1 MEYVEGKDLFQVI
14 VDHARRGEFVPL
26 PRGLSILRRVAMGLQ
41 AVHDAGLLHLD
52 VKPANILIEH
62 RSGRPVLVDFGLA
75 TVRTARADPSE
86 SVRGTPLYMA
96 PEQVRGESELTA
108 RADVYALAC
117 SAFELLTGQP
127 PFLGRSSSAIM
138 KAHLMDPVPRLTS
151 FRPTL
156 EAAEPVFLTALH
168 KDAGKRYESPTA
180 FVEALGRAFVLA
192 GAAEADRE
200 TPAGRATEAHP
211 RASPAPSTGDLATRI
226 LVVDDDLMFA
236 RLASMAAQHAL
247 SAGRVDVRRVA
258 SGAAALTELA
268 VRRPDLVV
276 LDYLMPGLSGIDTL
290 TALRELPE
298 GGDVPVLVCSSAVG
312 EMEFWRFS
320 VLGVEDFLR
329 KPVDPYVLS
338 ETIADLLRRSQ
349 SMAGRALQ
357 RQLAGAG
364 QTTPPTPLP
373 AGATSA
379 AMLAARPT
387 ALDGGDGS
395 QRTDGDGGHG
405 GHRDRGE
412 GGT

>member
-1 MEYVEGKDLFQVI
+1 
-14 VDHARRGEFVPL
+14 
-26 PRGLSILRRVAMGLQ
+26 
-41 AVHDAGLLHLD
+41 
-52 VKPANILIEH
+52 
-62 RSGRPVLVDFGLA
+62 
-75 TVRTARADPSE
+75 
-86 SVRGTPLYMA
+86 
-96 PEQVRGESELTA
+96 
-108 RADVYALAC
+108 
-117 SAFELLTGQP
+117 
-127 PFLGRSSSAIM
+127 
-138 KAHLMDPVPRLTS
+138 
-151 FRPTL
+151 
-156 EAAEPVFLTALH
+156 
-168 KDAGKRYESPTA
+168 
-180 FVEALGRAFVLA
+180 
-192 GAAEADRE
+192 
-200 TPAGRATEAHP
+200 
-211 RASPAPSTGDLATRI
+211 
-226 LVVDDDLMFA
+226 
-236 RLASMAAQHAL
+236 
-247 SAGRVDVRRVA
+247 
-258 SGAAALTELA
+258 
-268 VRRPDLVV
+268 
-276 LDYLMPGLSGIDTL
+276 
-290 TALRELPE
+290 
-298 GGDVPVLVCSSAVG
+298 VLVCSSAVG